1 MSDTGGSHN
10 HSWETWNPRVS
21 SLFARPSAARPGP
34 RRVSREAPQAV
45 ARRMS
50 GRPPAPLPLPAASPP
65 ATRRWLRASN
75 TMRALACLALC
86 MDRVTI
92 ASRRHGGGQRVHGII
107 LTATIGAEQPQLASG
122 HGRSQR
128 RPGGPRFFPP
138 WARWALCR
146 WLRIRR
152 LAPLAA
158 RPPPAAALRAEAVLC
173 AARGQKGALATPGAW
188 RAAVWGV
195 GGARSSRAGSPNSV
209 G

>member
-1 MSDTGGSHN
+1 
-10 HSWETWNPRVS
+10 
-21 SLFARPSAARPGP
+21 
-34 RRVSREAPQAV
+34 
-45 ARRMS
+45 MS

-158 RPPPAAALRAEAVLC
+158 RPPLGGRF
-173 AARGQKGALATPGAW
+173 ARGSRSLRCAW
-188 RAAVWGV
+188 PEGCLGHAWCVARCGV
-195 GGARSSRAGSPNSV
+195 GRGRSAELASRLAKFGGVECRFHRKARNLDGCELTCARFVLYSEPNELAHARTV
-209 G
+209 